1 MSHPPGTFP
10 LVFESGV
17 ISFDETGA
25 LHVWLSHGPDAP
37 HPLQTHPEG
46 EEGFVPA
53 AVQRAELVGD
63 VVGGSVYAG
72 MLEAAERPQ
81 GLELVISGYRSVK
94 LEASGDL
101 TVVVEGVKDP
111 PAWFTPG
118 KVHRFAGPDPSPRLW
133 AGSAPVPSRK
143 VKAPPPAAPTSPPRA
158 PTPTS
163 PPPAPTTAKGSG
175 CAILLALLALGG
187 ALGALA

>member
-17 ISFDETGA
+17 ISFDEAGA

-46 EEGFVPA
+46 EEGFVPTQ
-53 AVQRAELVGD
+53 VTRAEVLGEVPAGA
-63 VVGGSVYAG
+63 VHLG
-72 MLEAAERPQ
+72 MLEAPERPQ
-81 GLELVISGYRSVK
+81 GLELVISGYRSIR

-111 PAWFTPG
+111 PGWFTPG

-143 VKAPPPAAPTSPPRA
+143 PPPPPRA

-163 PPPAPTTAKGSG
+163 PPPGPSSAKGSG